1 MLKNI
6 PHPNGE
12 YSLNIG
18 VLALI
23 KARKESGPLLYAAV
37 ETPSPMACMHFMK
50 SIEFRMDHFVGE
62 Q

>member
-1 MLKNI
+1 MAFCESI
-6 PHPNGE
+6 
-12 YSLNIG
+12 NIG

-23 KARKESGPLLYAAV
+23 NARKESGPLLYAAV
-37 ETPSPMACMHFMK
+37 ETSNSMACIHFMK